1 MLRRDMRRMC
11 TVAGLLV
18 SALISHRAAV
28 AAPRDLWHAIIFATS
43 SELTRRA
50 LLARGVP
57 DYVPSSIDL
66 FTRVWPRYREAV
78 EKNWL
83 PYLDG
88 QGTRED
94 AIDHLVSAIP
104 R

>member
-1 MLRRDMRRMC
+1 M
-11 TVAGLLV
+11 VEV
-18 SALISHRAAV
+18 
-28 AAPRDLWHAIIFATS
+28 PRDLWHAIIFATS

-66 FTRVWPRYREAV
+66 FTRAWPRYREPV

-88 QGTRED
+88 QGTLED
-94 AIDHLVSAIP
+94 AIDHIVAAIP